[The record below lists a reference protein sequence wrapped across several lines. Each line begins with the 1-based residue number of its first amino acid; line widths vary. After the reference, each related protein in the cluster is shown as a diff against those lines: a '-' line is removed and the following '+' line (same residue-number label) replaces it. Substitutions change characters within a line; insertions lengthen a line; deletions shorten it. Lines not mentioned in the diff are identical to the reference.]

1 MGPSRAGLGLAGQG
15 AVVLVPF
22 PFTDLTGRK
31 QRPALVVS
39 PSGIHPDDLILCAI
53 TSQVPSS
60 LSRWELP
67 LAATDLVEQRLPRP
81 SVIQVAKLFTCHR
94 SLVRGRFGTLEPA
107 KLGEV
112 LERLRVLFAEPSAT
126 GQGDPRRR

>member
-1 MGPSRAGLGLAGQG
+1 
-15 AVVLVPF
+15 VLVPF

-39 PSGIHPDDLILCAI
+39 PSGIHPDDVILCAI
-53 TSQVPSS
+53 TSQVPSG
-60 LSRWELP
+60 LSRWELR
-67 LAATDLVEQRLPRP
+67 LEASDLVERRLPKP
-81 SVIQVAKLFTCHR
+81 SIVQVAKLFTCHR

-112 LERLRVLFAEPSAT
+112 LERLRALFAAPRT
-126 GQGDPRRR
+126 GGPRARRRR

>member
-1 MGPSRAGLGLAGQG
+1 M
-15 AVVLVPF
+15 LVPF

-39 PSGIHPDDLILCAI
+39 PSSVHPDDAILCAI

-60 LSRWELP
+60 LSGWELP
-67 LAATDLVEQRLPRP
+67 LGAGDLVERRLPRP

-94 SLVRGRFGTLEPA
+94 SLVRGRFGMLDAP
-107 KLGEV
+107 KLAEM
-112 LERLRVLFAEPSAT
+112 LDRLQALFAQAPATDSSA
-126 GQGDPRRR
+126 GRRR

>member
-1 MGPSRAGLGLAGQG
+1 
-15 AVVLVPF
+15 
-22 PFTDLTGRK
+22 

-39 PSGIHPDDLILCAI
+39 PSSIHPDDVILCGV

-67 LAATDLVEQRLPRP
+67 LGAGDLVERRLPRP
-81 SVIQVAKLFTCHR
+81 SIIQVAKLFTCHR
-94 SLVRGRFGTLEPA
+94 SLIRGRFGTLEAA

-112 LERLRVLFAEPSAT
+112 RERLRALFAEPSST
-126 GQGDPRRR
+126 GQGAPGR